1 MFIPEWQRIVFLC
14 LARPADLAPSPPK
27 SVSIELPSV
36 PNTYQIRKQC
46 QNPSPAYLKII
57 TQKLPDIPIP
67 PPPFFLKN
75 KKKTKETLC
84 SSGWDFPF
92 LRKIERNPSVISRI
106 QLFLND
112 YHLQRY
118 LFIIK
123 WTGTISWDSSVV
135 FPFLWFFLWYAS
147 PPPPASFF
155 SLEMSCALLVL
166 LRCSEWYYPIFIY
179 LLYLKTP
186 TDIYSVWIGVWN
198 RFDMFGWWVH
208 FVCTSK
214 CVFKK
219 YKKTNAAY
227 SYDKI
232 SVIVILI
239 FFRTHLNVSCQRR
252 SIQSYSL

>member
-147 PPPPASFF
+147 PPPSCEFF
-155 SLEMSCALLVL
+155 FTRNVLRAPCPSTMFWVILSNFYLFVVSKDTNWHLFCVDRSLESLRYVWLMSTF
-166 LRCSEWYYPIFIY
+166 R
-179 LLYLKTP
+179 LYEQMC
-186 TDIYSVWIGVWN
+186 
-198 RFDMFGWWVH
+198 F
-208 FVCTSK
+208 
-214 CVFKK
+214 
-219 YKKTNAAY
+219 
-227 SYDKI
+227 
-232 SVIVILI
+232 
-239 FFRTHLNVSCQRR
+239 
-252 SIQSYSL
+252 